1 MGNRFQLG
9 NHPIFHCAAQA
20 TSLVKCIHVHRFS
33 SLGRAT
39 LAVRCGVWRVG

>member
-9 NHPIFHCAAQA
+9 DHPIFHCAAQA

-33 SLGRAT
+33 GVGCVT
-39 LAVRCGVWRVG
+39 LAVLCGGWRVG